1 MEVIMWIVEFWNSLV
16 LGQQIFLCIAV
27 PATLALIAMI
37 VSMLVGLGSGDADLD
52 GDSDLD
58 GDPGVDGDIPD
69 AGLSLFTSRGIV
81 AMLAVMG
88 WSGFV
93 MLDNALGL
101 HWVVGVAI
109 SLALG
114 LITLVLVAFAMRA
127 ISRLQSS
134 GNLDLSNAIGKV
146 AQVYLTIPEAGRAAG
161 KVSITVQ
168 ERLVEVAAIT
178 TAPDPIKTGSYV
190 RVVSVSE
197 NGILMVEPLNDKK

>member
-1 MEVIMWIVEFWNSLV
+1 MWLVDFWMSLAI
-16 LGQQIFLCIAV
+16 GQQVFVCIAI
-27 PATLALIAMI
+27 PATLVLIIMI
-37 VSMLVGLGSGDADLD
+37 VTMLIGLGAGDADLD
-52 GDSDLD
+52 GDGDID

-69 AGLSLFTSRGIV
+69 AGLTLFTSRGIV

-93 MLDNALGL
+93 LLDDAMNL
-101 HWVVGVAI
+101 HPVVGIVIAVVI
-109 SLALG
+109 G
-114 LITLVLVAFAMRA
+114 FITLILVAFAMRG

-134 GNLDLSNAIGKV
+134 GNLDLNNAIGKV
-146 AQVYLTIPEAGRAAG
+146 AEVYLTIPEAGRAAG

-168 ERLVEVAAIT
+168 ERLVEVSAIT

-197 NGILMVEPLNDKK
+197 NGILMVEPLSDKK

>member
-1 MEVIMWIVEFWNSLV
+1 MWIVEFWNSL
-16 LGQQIFLCIAV
+16 LIGQQIFFCIAV
-27 PATLALIAMI
+27 PATLALIVMI
-37 VSMLVGLGSGDADLD
+37 VTMLIGLGGGDADLD
-52 GDSDLD
+52 GDGDID

-69 AGLSLFTSRGIV
+69 SGLSLFTSRGIV

-93 MLDNALGL
+93 FLDSGIGL
-101 HWVVGVAI
+101 HPVVGVAI
-109 SLALG
+109 ALALG

-146 AQVYLTIPEAGRAAG
+146 AEVYLTIPEAGRAAG
-161 KVSITVQ
+161 KVTLTVQ
-168 ERLVEVAAIT
+168 ERLVEVSAIT
-178 TAPDPIKTGSYV
+178 AHSEPIKTGSYV